1 MIVDD
6 DNDFMG
12 ISREV
17 FISED
22 FVTIPACDGISAITA
37 FEQNEP
43 DIVVLDQDMPGMN
56 GVKTV
61 KEIEINP
68 DTPVIMLTALRD
80 IDLIEEGF
88 ESGVHEFMFKP
99 KLPKQRS
106 KYNGVGTLTI
116 SFSPAGRTQTLLFK
130 IFFGLCFNHYLVN
143 PFQEVPGFFQCQA
156 EFLRAKRSPF
166 KMRYRLK
173 QFTLLA
179 FCFYDHLN
187 LNLHDDLLLFMIF

>member
-80 IDLIEEGF
+80 IDLIEEGL

-99 KLPKQRS
+99 KLSKQRS
-106 KYNGVGTLTI
+106 KYIGVETLTI
-116 SFSPAGRTQTLLFK
+116 SFSPA
-130 IFFGLCFNHYLVN
+130 
-143 PFQEVPGFFQCQA
+143 
-156 EFLRAKRSPF
+156 
-166 KMRYRLK
+166 
-173 QFTLLA
+173 
-179 FCFYDHLN
+179 
-187 LNLHDDLLLFMIF
+187 